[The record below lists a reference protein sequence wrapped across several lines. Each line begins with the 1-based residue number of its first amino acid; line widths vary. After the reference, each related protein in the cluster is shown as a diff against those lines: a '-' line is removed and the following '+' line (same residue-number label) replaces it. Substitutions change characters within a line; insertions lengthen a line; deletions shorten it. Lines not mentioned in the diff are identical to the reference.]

1 MSKLAVIVGMGPGV
15 SAAVARRFGREGY
28 AVAAV
33 ARRAEALNEQV
44 AALVAAGVKARGYTA
59 DAADPAS
66 LGAALARA
74 AADGGAAEVLVYN
87 AAGVRYKPLAGLTA
101 EELDA
106 DLRTSVGGALAAA
119 QAVLPAMRA
128 AGRGTLLFTGGGFA
142 FEPMPALAS
151 LGAGKAALRNLA
163 FSLHAELKDSGIHAA
178 TVTICGIVKA
188 GTPFDPDKIAE
199 SYWALHAQAAGSFE
213 REVQFRG

>member
-101 EELDA
+101 EELNA